1 MKKLLLAILSVAGV
15 TTMQAQIQ
23 QLLADTSTEV
33 TGAAGSGPWTSTS
46 TNFGTVL
53 CDAASCGTCGGPCAP
68 ATGTW
73 YAWFGGAGGTDEIG
87 TLTQT
92 FNAAQAGPAALRFMY
107 YLPINSGVTA
117 DSITASLDG
126 NVLWVKTAVD
136 SSQFNSGY
144 TPVTVLIPAL
154 AAGNHTVE
162 FYGHETG
169 TGTNAFNALVDDIT
183 IWQGTGI
190 GYTEY
195 SLEEGIAISQNV
207 QESTLNVSLNLPRE
221 SDLNITITD
230 IFGKVIASSDVKGAK
245 NNYITFSTTEFAAGV
260 YNITI
265 NNGHSKLNRKVFIQR

>member
-1 MKKLLLAILSVAGV
+1 MKKLLLAILCVAGA

-23 QLLADTSTEV
+23 QLLADTSTEAS
-33 TGAAGSGPWTSTS
+33 GAGSGPWSSTS

-53 CDAASCGTCGGPCAP
+53 CDQGSCGNCGGPCAP

-73 YAWFGGAGGTDEIG
+73 YAWFGGAGGTNEVG

-92 FNAAQAGPAALRFMY
+92 FSATSTGPAALRFMY
-107 YLPINSGVTA
+107 YLPINSGVA
-117 DSITASLDG
+117 LDSITASLDG
-126 NVLWVKTAVD
+126 TQIWGLSALD
-136 SSQFNSGY
+136 SAQYNSAY
-144 TPVTVLIPAL
+144 TQVTVLIPAL
-154 AAGNHTVE
+154 TTGSHTLE

-195 SLEEGIAISQNV
+195 SLEEGVAITQNML
-207 QESTLNVSLNLPRE
+207 ENTLNVSFNLPKQ

-230 IFGKVIASSDVKGAK
+230 MFGKVINTMDIKKAQ
-245 NNYITFSTTEFAAGV
+245 NNYVTFSTLEFAAGV

-265 NNGHSKLNRKVFIQR
+265 NNGHSKLNRKLFIQR

>member
-1 MKKLLLAILSVAGV
+1 MKKLLLAFFCVAGA

-23 QLLADTSTEV
+23 QLLADTSTEAS
-33 TGAAGSGPWTSTS
+33 GSGSGPWSSTS

-53 CDAASCGTCGGPCAP
+53 CDIGSCGDCGGPCGP

-73 YAWFGGAGGTDEIG
+73 YAWFGGAGGADELG

-92 FNAAQAGPAALRFMY
+92 FNVAQAGPAALRFMY
-107 YLPINSGVTA
+107 YLPINSGVA
-117 DSITASLDG
+117 VDSIYVTLDG
-126 NVLWVKTAVD
+126 NTLWLKTALD
-136 SSQFNSGY
+136 SAQFNSAY

-154 AAGNHTVE
+154 AAGAHTLE
-162 FYGHETG
+162 FVGHETG

-195 SLEEGIAISQNV
+195 SLEEGVTISQNV
-207 QESTLNVSLNLPRE
+207 QASTLNVALNLPKTA
-221 SDLNITITD
+221 DLNITITD
-230 IFGKVIASSDVKGAK
+230 MFGKVIATSDVKGAK
-245 NNYITFSTTEFAAGV
+245 NNYITFNTFEFAAGV

>member
-1 MKKLLLAILSVAGV
+1 MKKLLLAIFCVAGA
-15 TTMQAQIQ
+15 TTMHAQIQ
-23 QLLADTSTEV
+23 QLLADTSTEAS
-33 TGAAGSGPWTSTS
+33 GSGSGPWSSTS

-53 CDAASCGTCGGPCAP
+53 CDIASCGDCGGPCGP

-92 FNAAQAGPAALRFMY
+92 FTVAQAGPAALRFMY
-107 YLPINSGVTA
+107 YLPINSGITL

-126 NVLWVKTAVD
+126 NVLWFKTAVD
-136 SSQFNSGY
+136 SLGFNSAY
-144 TPVTVLIPAL
+144 TPVTVLIPSL
-154 AAGNHTVE
+154 SAGSHTLE

-195 SLEEGIAISQNV
+195 SLEEGVTISQNM
-207 QESTLNVSLNLPRE
+207 QASTLNVSFNLPKT

-230 IFGKVIASSDVKGAK
+230 MFGKVVASNDLKGAK
-245 NNYITFSTTEFAAGV
+245 NNYITFNTFELAAGV